1 MLHLP
6 LKASSNASQQHQNVT
21 QHSLRCGKC
30 LGYQPL
36 KDMDNGEGRVEE
48 IPQANCLEKV
58 GKTISNYQCVWLGF
72 SLWSIPQQ
80 LWVMMI
86 YIGGVQ
92 KVWLKKYRLAEQLVS
107 RVSRG
112 KALPARYSR
121 DTVVSTWHDSSHS
134 SMCLAHVSLRG
145 KLGRDLPARYPRE
158 FFTSSNAWVFNTLS
172 LTHPLHQV
180 PQQIQGF
187 KRLNIITIKFGTE

>member
-1 MLHLP
+1 M
-6 LKASSNASQQHQNVT
+6 V
-21 QHSLRCGKC
+21 
-30 LGYQPL
+30 Y
-36 KDMDNGEGRVEE
+36 V
-48 IPQANCLEKV
+48 
-58 GKTISNYQCVWLGF
+58 
-72 SLWSIPQQ
+72 
-80 LWVMMI
+80 
-86 YIGGVQ
+86 GGVQ

-145 KLGRDLPARYPRE
+145 KLGRDIPARYPRE

-187 KRLNIITIKFGTE
+187 KRLNMITIKFGTEYKPTKHSCKLQLYNLPLWLFRDKTLKQTLDLNVSLGTKAKLTHT

>member
-1 MLHLP
+1 MLRLP
-6 LKASSNASQQHQNVT
+6 FKAPSNASQQHQNVT
-21 QHSLRCGKC
+21 QHSQRCVKC

-80 LWVMMI
+80 LWVMMV
-86 YIGGVQ
+86 YVGGVQ
-92 KVWLKKYRLAEQLVS
+92 NVWLKKYRLAEQLVS

-134 SMCLAHVSLRG
+134 SMCLAHDSLRG
-145 KLGRDLPARYPRE
+145 MLGRETPARILQ
-158 FFTSSNAWVFNTLS
+158 SSNAWVFIHSFYHTTLTTNPTTNTR
-172 LTHPLHQV
+172 
-180 PQQIQGF
+180 F